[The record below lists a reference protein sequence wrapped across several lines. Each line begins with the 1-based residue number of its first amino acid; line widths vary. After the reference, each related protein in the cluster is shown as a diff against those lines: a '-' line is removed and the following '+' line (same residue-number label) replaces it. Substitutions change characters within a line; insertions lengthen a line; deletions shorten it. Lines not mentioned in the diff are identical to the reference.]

1 MAPPIF
7 ALAPSHLSSSPPPLP
22 HHLLRA
28 TVGTLAESAAERR
41 GGGGGGGGGGNPVHL
56 PPPIESLRR
65 GDWVKLI
72 CGASFEVTVPKTLV
86 SLTPKPPIPDQNRV
100 SGDALERIRHSPP
113 HLVGLFVPF
122 PGCGG
127 CEESFPRL
135 HSRRRFET
143 FAMISVDC
151 IDCAADES
159 VVNAVNE
166 GINVALSIARVR
178 RPWVMISVNDDRE
191 DLHFRKAEFDPEDCP
206 GDCLRPCEKV
216 CPADAILLES
226 SSKGNKSLQSD
237 SSCDK
242 IKSGVITERCY
253 GCGRCLSICPYDK
266 IRAVTYVRDPSLTSH
281 LLSRDDV
288 DAIEIHTSG
297 RGTDLFSDLWSS
309 LGDSLD
315 HVKLIAVSL
324 PDVGP
329 STVAVMN
336 AICSIMESHPCRY
349 NLWQLDGRPM
359 SGDIGRGATRE
370 AIAFAVRLASTQDK
384 PHGFYQVAGGTNSHT
399 IDCLKKV
406 GLFQAVNF
414 PERSSETSGAA
425 KLDGSKQALIG
436 GIAYGGY
443 ARKIV
448 GRVLRKIPTQHGHA
462 RIEDHLE
469 FLLEALKEASSLLG
483 PVKCYDE
490 YLT

>member
-191 DLHFRKAEFDPEDCP
+191 DLHFRKA
-206 GDCLRPCEKV
+206 G
-216 CPADAILLES
+216 
-226 SSKGNKSLQSD
+226 
-237 SSCDK
+237 
-242 IKSGVITERCY
+242 
-253 GCGRCLSICPYDK
+253 
-266 IRAVTYVRDPSLTSH
+266 AVTYVRDPSLTSH

-443 ARKIV
+443 ARKQIDTSKNLLLSKAEMYFTTREHKLQSKIV

>member
-1 MAPPIF
+1 
-7 ALAPSHLSSSPPPLP
+7 
-22 HHLLRA
+22 
-28 TVGTLAESAAERR
+28 
-41 GGGGGGGGGGNPVHL
+41 
-56 PPPIESLRR
+56 
-65 GDWVKLI
+65 
-72 CGASFEVTVPKTLV
+72 
-86 SLTPKPPIPDQNRV
+86 
-100 SGDALERIRHSPP
+100 
-113 HLVGLFVPF
+113 
-122 PGCGG
+122 
-127 CEESFPRL
+127 
-135 HSRRRFET
+135 
-143 FAMISVDC
+143 MISVDC

-191 DLHFRKAEFDPEDCP
+191 DLHFRKAAALGTIGNLSFAIASLLEKKKKPCVSQVAKFDPEDCP

-242 IKSGVITERCY
+242 IK
-253 GCGRCLSICPYDK
+253 
-266 IRAVTYVRDPSLTSH
+266 
-281 LLSRDDV
+281 
-288 DAIEIHTSG
+288 
-297 RGTDLFSDLWSS
+297 
-309 LGDSLD
+309 
-315 HVKLIAVSL
+315 VSL

-384 PHGFYQVAGGTNSHT
+384 PH
-399 IDCLKKV
+399 
-406 GLFQAVNF
+406 
-414 PERSSETSGAA
+414 ERSSETSGAA

-436 GIAYGGY
+436 GIAYGDR
-443 ARKIV
+443 RKGSSQDSDTTWPRAHRGSPGVPFGGSERSLLIV
-448 GRVLRKIPTQHGHA
+448 GA
-462 RIEDHLE
+462 
-469 FLLEALKEASSLLG
+469 
-483 PVKCYDE
+483 C
-490 YLT
+490 

>member
-41 GGGGGGGGGGNPVHL
+41 GGGGGGGGNPVLL

-72 CGASFEVTVPKTLV
+72 CGASFEDAADVRNLSLVYTLA
-86 SLTPKPPIPDQNRV
+86 
-100 SGDALERIRHSPP
+100 G
-113 HLVGLFVPF
+113 
-122 PGCGG
+122 
-127 CEESFPRL
+127 
-135 HSRRRFET
+135 
-143 FAMISVDC
+143 VDC

-206 GDCLRPCEKV
+206 RDCLRPCEMV

-336 AICSIMESHPCRY
+336 AIYSIMESHPCRY

-425 KLDGSKQALIG
+425 KLDGSQQALIG